1 MKVTPLP
8 ELEGDR
14 PGRRVA
20 IGTFDGVHLG
30 HREVIRGNDTVLT
43 FDPHPLSVIHPEA
56 TPKLLNPFTIKR
68 DLIAGLGVEELVVI
82 PFDRH
87 FASLEAEEF
96 VEQVLVEK
104 LGAAGVSVGENF
116 RFGKGARGTP
126 EFLGAR
132 PEFETRVVPLVEVA
146 GETVSSS
153 HIRGLVAAGEVAK
166 AAEFLGGPF
175 LFDGKVVPGD
185 RRGRELGMPTA
196 NVVPDDRLVTPG
208 HGVYAAWGH
217 GRPAAVNVGV
227 RPTFETGRGL
237 LVEAHLIDFEGDI
250 YGETLRIAFLERMR
264 GERRFET
271 ADALVEQ
278 MEKDVLQAREI
289 CERAATVS
297 RR

>member
-1 MKVTPLP
+1 
-8 ELEGDR
+8 
-14 PGRRVA
+14 VA

-278 MEKDVLQAREI
+278 MKKDVLQAREI